1 MASDQVVQVL
11 QACGTQVRM
20 LIARDPL
27 GAPQPPPPPPPAPA
41 TAPVTSLPPPPP
53 VPSLALKKKE
63 GQSLGI
69 SIIGHNALTTKDAV
83 GVFVKNV
90 VPGSAAEQSGKIL
103 IHDRIIALDG
113 VNLQGFTNQE
123 VLEVM
128 KRTGDIVHLTLIK
141 KINSPKRTA
150 VEKSLDKGKVTC
162 IVFRSDLTPT

>member
-11 QACGTQVRM
+11 QACGTHVRM

-27 GAPQPPPPPPPAPA
+27 VAPQPPNNK
-41 TAPVTSLPPPPP
+41 TNVSGYEIHE
-53 VPSLALKKKE
+53 VALKKKE
-63 GQSLGI
+63 GQSLGVT
-69 SIIGHNALTTKDAV
+69 IIGHNALTTKDAV
-83 GVFVKNV
+83 GIFVKSV

-103 IHDRIIALDG
+103 VHDRIIAVDG

-128 KRTGDIVHLTLIK
+128 KRTGDIVHLTLIR

-162 IVFRSDLTPT
+162 FTLGSELYIPIFSFECILLI